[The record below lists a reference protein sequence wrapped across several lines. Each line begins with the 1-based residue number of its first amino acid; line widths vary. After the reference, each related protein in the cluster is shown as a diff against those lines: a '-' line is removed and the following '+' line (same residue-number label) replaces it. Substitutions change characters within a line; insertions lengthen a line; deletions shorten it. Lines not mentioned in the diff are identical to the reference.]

1 MKLTTN
7 IVMTVSGLSMLL
19 LSNHGA
25 DATLRKPRRATEDI
39 EMISENTNEK
49 SAAAVSLKGYTLETI
64 KNIPGDDYLAAFI
77 KSEECDF
84 FTESLSDEVA
94 GMVLDFD
101 DDAAIIDYACNAIQR
116 KKIVQFGE
124 QIDGDISRHKKGSL
138 TCKSAYEMKLSEAMP
153 NIIELTSSYDACKEE
168 MSTELEIVHAEFRRV
183 LNAVSGLE
191 ADRELSTNI
200 CFGIICIIIII
211 VTVILHIILQAIIDA
226 VTVDIPDPVPKY
238 YGYH

>member
-49 SAAAVSLKGYTLETI
+49 SAAAVSLKRHTLETI

-77 KSEECDF
+77 ESEECDF

-101 DDAAIIDYACNAIQR
+101 DDAIIDYACNAIQR
-116 KKIVQFGE
+116 KKVVQFGE

-153 NIIELTSSYDACKEE
+153 NMIALTSSYDACKEE
-168 MSTELEIVHAEFRRV
+168 MITELEIVHAEFRRV

-191 ADRELSTNI
+191 ADRELFVCGGWCI
-200 CFGIICIIIII
+200 VIIIII
-211 VTVILHIILQAIIDA
+211 ISIIFTQPAYWI
-226 VTVDIPDPVPKY
+226 
-238 YGYH
+238 HR

>member
-49 SAAAVSLKGYTLETI
+49 SAAAVSLKRHTLETI

-77 KSEECDF
+77 ESEECDF

-101 DDAAIIDYACNAIQR
+101 DDAIIDYACNAIQR

-153 NIIELTSSYDACKEE
+153 NMIALTSSYDACKEE
-168 MSTELEIVHAEFRRV
+168 MITELEIVHAEFRRV

-191 ADRELSTNI
+191 ADRELFPVLVW
-200 CFGIICIIIII
+200 CVVVIIILLF
-211 VTVILHIILQAIIDA
+211 VGDTG
-226 VTVDIPDPVPKY
+226 PK
-238 YGYH
+238 

>member
-7 IVMTVSGLSMLL
+7 IVMTVWGLSMLL

-49 SAAAVSLKGYTLETI
+49 SAAAVSLKRHTLETI

-77 KSEECDF
+77 ESQECDF

-101 DDAAIIDYACNAIQR
+101 DDAIIDYACNAIQR

-138 TCKSAYEMKLSEAMP
+138 TCKSAYEMKLSVAMP
-153 NIIELTSSYDACKEE
+153 NMIALTSSYDACKEE
-168 MSTELEIVHAEFRRV
+168 MITELEIVHAEFRRV

-191 ADRELSTNI
+191 ADRELLI
-200 CFGIICIIIII
+200 CGGWCIAIIIFIL
-211 VTVILHIILQAIIDA
+211 VTLAF
-226 VTVDIPDPVPKY
+226 
-238 YGYH
+238 